1 MQSNNNNNNK
11 IREENNGKES
21 IQGSEREKLEKYSNY
36 ERISLFAISHSW
48 FGSGH
53 MFTVSFD
60 CYLNLLKLHLGSW
73 LLYRSLPVVQLPLPL
88 PLPPVRLVLFVCILM
103 TNIYHEI
110 KQHVSNS
117 FRHHFSFNGSFIRLR
132 LTSPHFETKK
142 KEKNCPKRACSNDMM
157 MEFHDGCSKK

>member
-1 MQSNNNNNNK
+1 MKKPAACVSTPLSICAAVCIYAILRIFDSIHHSLMCSAVNVWLFKMQSNNNNNNNE
-11 IREENNGKES
+11 IQEENNGKES

-73 LLYRSLPVVQLPLPL
+73 LLYRSLPVVQLPLSL
-88 PLPPVRLVLFVCILM
+88 SLRSV
-103 TNIYHEI
+103 
-110 KQHVSNS
+110 S
-117 FRHHFSFNGSFIRLR
+117 FRLFAFWWRTFI
-132 LTSPHFETKK
+132 TE
-142 KEKNCPKRACSNDMM
+142 
-157 MEFHDGCSKK
+157 